1 MASNDVS
8 LPLEGLH
15 CGSCVRRTETAIAG
29 VAGVAS
35 ATVNLAA
42 MRADVAIAPRADRA
56 EVLAR
61 IDAAVAKVGYTV
73 AARPIE
79 LSIEGM
85 HCASCVGRV
94 ERALAAVPGVRSAA
108 VNLATNR
115 ATVEA
120 AGFVDAAT
128 LAAAVATTGYEA
140 KPLGTDEAPR
150 PRDETT
156 PLRRD
161 LVIAAAL
168 TLPVFVLAMG
178 GHLVPALMDIADA
191 PAARILS
198 FVLTTL
204 VLFGPGLRFYRHGVP
219 ALLRL
224 APDMNSLV
232 VLGATAAWGYSTIAT
247 FAPRLLPAGA
257 DHVYFE
263 AAAVIVTLI
272 LLGRWLEARAKGRA
286 GAAIERLVGLRAK
299 TARVVRDGSAIDVPL
314 DEVRVGDL
322 VQVRPGETV
331 PVDGMVS
338 EGSSRVDESMLT
350 GEPAPVRKGQ
360 GDAVTGGTL
369 NTTGAFSFR
378 AEKVGAETTLASI
391 IRMVEAAQGA
401 KLPIQAL
408 VDRVTQ
414 FFVPAVMAI
423 AAATFV
429 AWLLLAP
436 APAPGPALVA
446 AVAVLIIACPCAMG
460 LATPVSI
467 MVGTGRAAE
476 LGVLF
481 RKGDALQRLR
491 EARTIAFDKTG
502 TLTEGRPR
510 LTDLVVADG
519 FAHDDVLAA
528 VAAVEAR
535 SEHPIATALV
545 AAARDAGVTVPEA
558 TSFSAQPGLGVAAE
572 VGGRDILVGSARM
585 LSERGI
591 DVATLAEAA
600 ARLATQARTPLYA
613 AIDGKLAA
621 LIAVADPVRT
631 TTPAAIRA
639 LKAQGLRVAMITGD
653 GRATAEAVAREL
665 GIDEVVAEVLPD
677 GKVAAVEQLG
687 AGVAFVGDGI
697 NDAPALA
704 AADVGLAIGGG
715 TDVAIESADIV
726 LMSDD
731 LAGVATAVA
740 LSRATI
746 RNIHQNLGWA
756 FGYNVV
762 LIPVAAGALYPW
774 FGLTLSPML
783 AAGAMALSSV
793 FVVTNALRLKR
804 FAPPSTHESAGQRPA
819 DALRAALEPGAI
831 SAS

>member
-1 MASNDVS
+1 MASNDIF

-15 CGSCVRRTETAIAG
+15 CGSCVRRTETAIAA

-35 ATVNLAA
+35 ASVNLAA

-56 EVLAR
+56 AVLAG
-61 IDAAVAKVGYTV
+61 IDAAVAKAGFAV

-79 LSIEGM
+79 LAIEGM

-94 ERALAAVPGVRSAA
+94 ERALAAVPGVREAG
-108 VNLATNR
+108 VNLATQR
-115 ATVEA
+115 ATVQA
-120 AGFVDAAT
+120 AGYVDAPT
-128 LAAAVATTGYEA
+128 LAAAVATTGFKA
-140 KPLGTDEAPR
+140 KPLGHDDAPR
-150 PRDETT
+150 PRDETK

-161 LVIAAAL
+161 LVIAAVL
-168 TLPVFVLAMG
+168 TLPVFILAMG
-178 GHLVPALMDIADA
+178 GHLVPALARIADA
-191 PAARILS
+191 PTGR
-198 FVLTTL
+198 FVAFGLTTI
-204 VLFGPGLRFYRHGVP
+204 VLFGPGLRFFRYGLP
-219 ALLRL
+219 ALARL
-224 APDMNSLV
+224 APEMNSLV
-232 VLGATAAWGYSTIAT
+232 ALGAGAAWGYSTVAT
-247 FAPRLLPAGA
+247 FAPHLLPAGA

-299 TARVVRDGSAIDVPL
+299 TARVLRDGSAL
-314 DEVRVGDL
+314 DIALADVRVGDL

-331 PVDGMVS
+331 PVDGTLT
-338 EGSSRVDESMLT
+338 EGASRVDESMLT

-360 GDAVTGGTL
+360 GDPVTGGTL
-369 NTTGAFSFR
+369 NTNGAFTFR
-378 AEKVGAETTLASI
+378 AEKIGGDTVLASI
-391 IRMVEAAQGA
+391 IRMVETAQGA

-408 VDRVTQ
+408 VDRVTHY
-414 FFVPAVMAI
+414 FVPAVMAV
-423 AAATFV
+423 AATTFL
-429 AWLLLAP
+429 AWLALAP
-436 APAPGPALVA
+436 APALGSAVVA

-467 MVGTGRAAE
+467 MVATGRAAE

-491 EARTIAFDKTG
+491 DARTIAFDKTG

-510 LTDLVVADG
+510 LTDLVLADG
-519 FAHDDVLAA
+519 FARDDVLAA
-528 VAAVEAR
+528 IAAVETR

-545 AAARDAGVTVPEA
+545 AAARDAGVVVPDA
-558 TSFSAQPGLGVAAE
+558 KAFSAQPGHGVA
-572 VGGRDILVGSARM
+572 GRADGREIVIGSARM
-585 LSERGI
+585 MRERGI
-591 DVATLAEAA
+591 DNAPFAEAA
-600 ARLATQARTPLYA
+600 ARLAAQARSPLYA
-613 AIDGKLAA
+613 AIDGRLAA
-621 LIAVADPVRT
+621 LLAVADPARA

-639 LKAQGLRVAMITGD
+639 LKDMGLRIAMITGD
-653 GRATAEAVAREL
+653 SRATAEAVARGL

-677 GKVAAVEQLG
+677 GKVAALERLG
-687 AGVAFVGDGI
+687 ANTAFVGDGI

-715 TDVAIESADIV
+715 TDVAIESADVV
-726 LMSDD
+726 LMAED

-746 RNIHQNLGWA
+746 RNIRQNLGWA

-762 LIPVAAGALYPW
+762 LIPIAAGALRPW
-774 FGLTLSPML
+774 FGITLSPML

-793 FVVTNALRLKR
+793 FVVTNALRLR
-804 FAPPSTHESAGQRPA
+804 RVAAAGAERPTA
-819 DALRAALEPGAI
+819 DAGHAAREAGTIGA
-831 SAS
+831 S

>member
-29 VAGVAS
+29 VEGVAS

-61 IDAAVAKVGYTV
+61 IDAAVAKAGYAV

-94 ERALAAVPGVRSAA
+94 EQALAAVPGVRSAA

-120 AGFVDAAT
+120 AGFVDAAA
-128 LAAAVATTGYEA
+128 LVAAVATTGYQAE
-140 KPLGTDEAPR
+140 PLGTDVAPQA
-150 PRDETT
+150 RDETT

-161 LVIAAAL
+161 LVIAATL
-168 TLPVFVLAMG
+168 TLPVFLLAMG

-204 VLFGPGLRFYRHGVP
+204 VLFGPGLRFFRHGLP
-219 ALLRL
+219 ALVRL

-299 TARVVRDGSAIDVPL
+299 TARVVRDGAAIDIAL
-314 DEVRVGDL
+314 EEVRVGDL

-331 PVDGMVS
+331 PVDGTVS

-360 GDAVTGGTL
+360 GDLVTGGTL

-436 APAPGPALVA
+436 APALGPALVA

-558 TSFSAQPGLGVAAE
+558 ASFSAQPGLGVSAE
-572 VGGRDILVGSARM
+572 VGGRAILVGSARM
-585 LSERGI
+585 MRERGI

-621 LIAVADPVRT
+621 LIAVADPVRA

-639 LKAQGLRVAMITGD
+639 LKAHGLRVAMITGD

-677 GKVAAVEQLG
+677 GKVAAVERLG

-756 FGYNVV
+756 FGYNIV

-804 FAPPSTHESAGQRPA
+804 FAPPSMHEGSAQRPA
-819 DALRAALEPGAI
+819 DALRAAPEPGAI

>member
-1 MASNDVS
+1 M
-8 LPLEGLH
+8 
-15 CGSCVRRTETAIAG
+15 
-29 VAGVAS
+29 
-35 ATVNLAA
+35 
-42 MRADVAIAPRADRA
+42 
-56 EVLAR
+56 
-61 IDAAVAKVGYTV
+61 AKVGYAV
-73 AARPIE
+73 AARPIA
-79 LSIEGM
+79 LAIEGM

-94 ERALAAVPGVRSAA
+94 EKALAAVPGVRGAA
-108 VNLATNR
+108 INLATQR
-115 ATVEA
+115 ATVQA
-120 AGFVDAAT
+120 AGFVEAAT
-128 LAAAVATTGYEA
+128 LAEVVAKAGYKA
-140 KPLGTDEAPR
+140 KPLGASEPPR
-150 PRDETT
+150 PRDETGQ
-156 PLRRD
+156 LLRD
-161 LVIAAAL
+161 LVVAAAL
-168 TLPVFVLAMG
+168 TLPVFAMAMG
-178 GHLVPALMDIADA
+178 GHLVPALAFVADA
-191 PAARILS
+191 LAARAAA
-198 FVLTTL
+198 FVLTSL
-204 VLFGPGLRFYRHGVP
+204 VLFGPGLRFYRHGLP
-219 ALLRL
+219 ALARL

-247 FAPRLLPAGA
+247 FVPRLLPAGA

-272 LLGRWLEARAKGRA
+272 LLGRWLEARARGRA

-299 TARVVRDGSAIDVPL
+299 TARVLREGAPLDVAL

-331 PVDGMVS
+331 PVDGIIS
-338 EGSSRVDESMLT
+338 EGVSHVDESMLT

-369 NTTGAFSFR
+369 NTTGAFTFR
-378 AEKVGAETTLASI
+378 AEKVGGETTLAAI

-414 FFVPAVMAI
+414 VFVPVVMGVAAV
-423 AAATFV
+423 TFV
-429 AWLLLAP
+429 LWLALAP
-436 APAPGPALVA
+436 APALGPALVA

-491 EARTIAFDKTG
+491 EATTIAFDKTG

-510 LTDLVVADG
+510 LTDLALADG
-519 FAHDDVLAA
+519 FAHDDVLALI
-528 VAAVEAR
+528 AAVEFR

-545 AAARDAGVTVPEA
+545 AAARDAGLAVAEA
-558 TSFSAQPGLGVAAE
+558 TDFSAQPGHGVSAE
-572 VGGRDILVGSARM
+572 VDGREIVVGSARM
-585 LSERGI
+585 MRERGL
-591 DVATLAEAA
+591 DVAAFADAA
-600 ARLATQARTPLYA
+600 TRLAAQARTPLYA

-621 LIAVADPVRT
+621 LIAVADPVRA
-631 TTPAAIRA
+631 TTPAAIRT
-639 LKAQGLRVAMITGD
+639 LKRQGLRVAMITGD
-653 GRATAEAVAREL
+653 GQGTAEAVAREL
-665 GIDEVVAEVLPD
+665 GIDELVAEVLPD
-677 GKVAAVEQLG
+677 GKVAAVERLG
-687 AGVAFVGDGI
+687 PNVAFVGDGI

-756 FGYNVV
+756 FGYNAV

-774 FGLTLSPML
+774 FGVTLSPML

-793 FVVTNALRLKR
+793 FVVTNALRLRR
-804 FAPPSTHESAGQRPA
+804 FAAPATEGERQRPTA
-819 DALRAALEPGAI
+819 DALRAAPDPGAI